1 MLSLQHDASGRKGK
15 GYGAYRFT
23 EQYGDINDYSPIYD
37 RTSFMLR
44 DWDCPC

>member
-1 MLSLQHDASGRKGK
+1 MSVHVTFPLQHDASGRKGK

-37 RTSFMLR
+37 RTFL
-44 DWDCPC
+44 PAQ